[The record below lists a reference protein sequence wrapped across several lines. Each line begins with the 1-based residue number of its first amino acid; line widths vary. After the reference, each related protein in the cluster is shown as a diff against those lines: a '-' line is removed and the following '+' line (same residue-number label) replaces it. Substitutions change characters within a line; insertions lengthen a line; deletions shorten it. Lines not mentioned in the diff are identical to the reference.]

1 MQMKAMIFDADG
13 TLLDSMGLWRRI
25 DREFLEAHHYPY
37 STEISEQV
45 ETMSLQQSA
54 VYFQQLLADCE
65 AISVRQIA
73 QELDALCA
81 GAYETQ
87 IQAMPF
93 VSDFLEAARRQE
105 YRMCVATASKK
116 AQIQKALHRLGL
128 LHYFQFVMDADEAGA
143 AKTDPAIFL
152 ACASRLGSVPSET
165 WVFEDAPHAAQTAA
179 DAGFLVVGVH
189 APGGEKQKAQLHRCC
204 RVFADSFAEL
214 LNSEKDVNLC

>member
-54 VYFQQLLADCE
+54 VYFQQLLADRE
-65 AISVRQIA
+65 AISVRQIT

-152 ACASRLGSVPSET
+152 ACASRLGSIPSET

-214 LNSEKDVNLC
+214 LNSEKDVDLC